1 MGPFFFCSKYD
12 KRLFFIMTLLRS
24 FTFYTIILSTIL
36 FYKLNAQVQS
46 PKVLYAGVE
55 IEGLESWMKEEFE
68 QKFNKIFEDISD
80 QMINDKNVKDIA
92 GEELDS
98 LFNEINDF
106 RFKQVAD
113 KMDVVYIFAG
123 KFKNVSPDDRKVM
136 VQGEFYRYNAQLN
149 SSFRYDVLRYYERMD
164 AEARVIKQQMVDS
177 LPSVTTPSSFKNV
190 LLLFGSILLVGIL
203 LMSLAGTDYNSTGD
217 GSGGTPVTPA

>member
-1 MGPFFFCSKYD
+1 
-12 KRLFFIMTLLRS
+12 MTILRS

-36 FYKLNAQVQS
+36 FYKLSAQDQPS
-46 PKVLYAGVE
+46 KVLYAGVK

-68 QKFNKIFEDISD
+68 QKFNKIFEDITAD
-80 QMINDKNVKDIA
+80 QMIDDKNALDVA

-98 LFNEINDF
+98 LFSEINDF

-113 KMDVVYIFAG
+113 KMDVTYIFAG

-136 VQGEFYRYNAQLN
+136 IQGEFYRYNAQLN

-177 LPSVTTPSSFKNV
+177 LPTVTTPSSFKNV

>member
-1 MGPFFFCSKYD
+1 
-12 KRLFFIMTLLRS
+12 MTILRS

-36 FYKLNAQVQS
+36 FYKLSAQDQS
-46 PKVLYAGVE
+46 SKVLYAGVK

-68 QKFNKIFEDISD
+68 QKFNKIFEDITAD
-80 QMINDKNVKDIA
+80 QMIDDKNVLDVA

-98 LFNEINDF
+98 LFSEINDF

-113 KMDVVYIFAG
+113 KMDVAYIFAG

-136 VQGEFYRYNAQLN
+136 IQGEFYRYNAQLN

-177 LPSVTTPSSFKNV
+177 LPTVTTPSSFKNV

>member
-1 MGPFFFCSKYD
+1 
-12 KRLFFIMTLLRS
+12 MTILRS

-36 FYKLNAQVQS
+36 FYKLSAQDQPS
-46 PKVLYAGVE
+46 KVLYAGVK

-68 QKFNKIFEDISD
+68 QKFNKIFEDITD
-80 QMINDKNVKDIA
+80 QIINDKNVLDVA

-98 LFNEINDF
+98 LFSEINDF

-113 KMDVVYIFAG
+113 KMDVTYIFAG

-136 VQGEFYRYNAQLN
+136 IQGEFYRYNAQLN

-177 LPSVTTPSSFKNV
+177 LPTVTTPSSFKNV

>member
-1 MGPFFFCSKYD
+1 
-12 KRLFFIMTLLRS
+12 MTILRS

-36 FYKLNAQVQS
+36 FYKLSAQVQPS
-46 PKVLYAGVE
+46 KVLYAGVE

-68 QKFNKIFEDISD
+68 QKFNKIFEDITD
-80 QMINDKNVKDIA
+80 QMIDDKNVLDVA

-98 LFNEINDF
+98 LFSEINDF

-113 KMDVVYIFAG
+113 KMDVAYIFAG

-136 VQGEFYRYNAQLN
+136 IQGEFYRYNAQLN

-177 LPSVTTPSSFKNV
+177 LPTVTTPSSFKNV

>member
-1 MGPFFFCSKYD
+1 
-12 KRLFFIMTLLRS
+12 MTILRS

-36 FYKLNAQVQS
+36 FYKLSAQDRPS
-46 PKVLYAGVE
+46 KVLYAGVK

-68 QKFNKIFEDISD
+68 QKFNKIFEDITVD
-80 QMINDKNVKDIA
+80 QMIDDKNALDVA

-98 LFNEINDF
+98 LFSEINDF

-113 KMDVVYIFAG
+113 KMDVTYIFAG

-136 VQGEFYRYNAQLN
+136 IQGEFYRYNAQLN

-177 LPSVTTPSSFKNV
+177 LPTVTTPSSFKNV

>member
-1 MGPFFFCSKYD
+1 
-12 KRLFFIMTLLRS
+12 MTILRS

-36 FYKLNAQVQS
+36 YYKLSAQVQPS
-46 PKVLYAGVE
+46 KVLYAGVE

-68 QKFNKIFEDISD
+68 LKFNKIFEDITD
-80 QMINDKNVKDIA
+80 QMIDDKNALDVA

-98 LFNEINDF
+98 LFSEINDF

-113 KMDVVYIFAG
+113 KMDAAYIFAG

-136 VQGEFYRYNAQLN
+136 IQGEFYRYNAQLN

-177 LPSVTTPSSFKNV
+177 LPTVTTPSSFKNV

>member
-1 MGPFFFCSKYD
+1 
-12 KRLFFIMTLLRS
+12 MTILRS

-36 FYKLNAQVQS
+36 FYKLSAQVQPS
-46 PKVLYAGVE
+46 KVLYAGVE

-68 QKFNKIFEDISD
+68 LKFNKIFEDITD
-80 QMINDKNVKDIA
+80 QMIDDKNALDVA

-98 LFNEINDF
+98 LFSEINDF

-113 KMDVVYIFAG
+113 KMDVAYIFAG

-136 VQGEFYRYNAQLN
+136 IQGEFYRYNAQLN

-177 LPSVTTPSSFKNV
+177 LPTVTTPSSFKNV

>member
-1 MGPFFFCSKYD
+1 
-12 KRLFFIMTLLRS
+12 MTILRS

-36 FYKLNAQVQS
+36 FYKLNAQVQPS
-46 PKVLYAGVE
+46 KVLYAGVK

-68 QKFNKIFEDISD
+68 LKFNKIFEDITAD
-80 QMINDKNVKDIA
+80 QMIDDKNALDVA

-98 LFNEINDF
+98 LFSEINDF

-113 KMDVVYIFAG
+113 KMDVAYIFAG

-136 VQGEFYRYNAQLN
+136 IQGEFYRYNAQLN

-177 LPSVTTPSSFKNV
+177 LPTITTPSSFKNV

>member
-1 MGPFFFCSKYD
+1 
-12 KRLFFIMTLLRS
+12 MTIPRS

-36 FYKLNAQVQS
+36 FYKLSAQDQPS
-46 PKVLYAGVE
+46 KVLYAGVK

-68 QKFNKIFEDISD
+68 QKFNKIFQDITAG
-80 QMINDKNVKDIA
+80 QMIDDKNALDVA

-98 LFNEINDF
+98 LFSEINDF

-113 KMDVVYIFAG
+113 KMDVAYIFAG

-136 VQGEFYRYNAQLN
+136 IQGEFYRYNAQLN

-177 LPSVTTPSSFKNV
+177 LPTVTTPSSFKNV

>member
-1 MGPFFFCSKYD
+1 
-12 KRLFFIMTLLRS
+12 MTILRS
-24 FTFYTIILSTIL
+24 FTFYPIILSTIL
-36 FYKLNAQVQS
+36 FYKLSAQVQPS
-46 PKVLYAGVE
+46 KVLYAGVE

-68 QKFNKIFEDISD
+68 QKFNKIFEDITD
-80 QMINDKNVKDIA
+80 QMIDDKNAFDVA

-98 LFNEINDF
+98 LFSEINDF

-113 KMDVVYIFAG
+113 KIDVAYIFAG

-136 VQGEFYRYNAQLN
+136 IQGEFYRYNVQLN

-177 LPSVTTPSSFKNV
+177 LPTVTTPSSFKNV

>member
-1 MGPFFFCSKYD
+1 
-12 KRLFFIMTLLRS
+12 MTILRS
-24 FTFYTIILSTIL
+24 FTFYTIILSIIL
-36 FYKLNAQVQS
+36 FYKLSAQVQPS
-46 PKVLYAGVE
+46 KVLYAGGE
-55 IEGLESWMKEEFE
+55 IDGLESWMKEEFE
-68 QKFNKIFEDISD
+68 LKFNKIFEDITD
-80 QMINDKNVKDIA
+80 QMIDDKNALDVA

-98 LFNEINDF
+98 LFSEINDF

-113 KMDVVYIFAG
+113 KMDVAYIFAG

-136 VQGEFYRYNAQLN
+136 IQGEFYRYNAQLN

-164 AEARVIKQQMVDS
+164 AELRVIKQQMVDS
-177 LPSVTTPSSFKNV
+177 LPTVTTPSSFKNV

>member
-1 MGPFFFCSKYD
+1 
-12 KRLFFIMTLLRS
+12 MTILRS

-36 FYKLNAQVQS
+36 FYKLSAQDQPS
-46 PKVLYAGVE
+46 KVLYAGVE

-68 QKFNKIFEDISD
+68 QKFNKIFEDITD
-80 QMINDKNVKDIA
+80 QMIDDKNALDVA

-98 LFNEINDF
+98 LFSEINDF

-113 KMDVVYIFAG
+113 KMDVAYIFAG

-136 VQGEFYRYNAQLN
+136 IQGEFYRYNAQLN

-177 LPSVTTPSSFKNV
+177 LPTVTTPSSFKNV

>member
-1 MGPFFFCSKYD
+1 
-12 KRLFFIMTLLRS
+12 MTILRS

-36 FYKLNAQVQS
+36 FYKLSAQDQS
-46 PKVLYAGVE
+46 SKVLYAGVK

-68 QKFNKIFEDISD
+68 QKFNKIFEDITD
-80 QMINDKNVKDIA
+80 QMIDDKNVLDVA

-98 LFNEINDF
+98 LFSEINDF

-113 KMDVVYIFAG
+113 KMDVAYIFAG

-136 VQGEFYRYNAQLN
+136 IQGEFYRYNAQLN

-177 LPSVTTPSSFKNV
+177 LPTVTTPSSFKNV

>member
-1 MGPFFFCSKYD
+1 
-12 KRLFFIMTLLRS
+12 MTILRS

-36 FYKLNAQVQS
+36 FYKLSAQDRPS
-46 PKVLYAGVE
+46 KVLYAGVE

-68 QKFNKIFEDISD
+68 LKFNKIFEDITD
-80 QMINDKNVKDIA
+80 QMIDDKNALDVA

-98 LFNEINDF
+98 LFSEINDF

-113 KMDVVYIFAG
+113 KMDVAYIFAG

-136 VQGEFYRYNAQLN
+136 IQGEFYRYNAQLN

-177 LPSVTTPSSFKNV
+177 LPTVTTPSSFKNV

>member
-1 MGPFFFCSKYD
+1 
-12 KRLFFIMTLLRS
+12 MTILRS

-36 FYKLNAQVQS
+36 FYKLSAQVQPS
-46 PKVLYAGVE
+46 KVLYAGVE

-68 QKFNKIFEDISD
+68 LKFNKIFEDITAD
-80 QMINDKNVKDIA
+80 QMIDDKNALDVA

-98 LFNEINDF
+98 LFSEINDF

-113 KMDVVYIFAG
+113 KMDVTYIFAG

-136 VQGEFYRYNAQLN
+136 IQGEFYRYNAQLN

-177 LPSVTTPSSFKNV
+177 LPTVTTPSSFKNV

>member
-1 MGPFFFCSKYD
+1 
-12 KRLFFIMTLLRS
+12 MTILRS

-36 FYKLNAQVQS
+36 FYKLSAQDQPS
-46 PKVLYAGVE
+46 KVLYAGVK

-68 QKFNKIFEDISD
+68 QKFNKIFEDITD
-80 QMINDKNVKDIA
+80 QMIDDKNVLDVA

-98 LFNEINDF
+98 LFSEINDF

-113 KMDVVYIFAG
+113 KMDVTYIFAG

-136 VQGEFYRYNAQLN
+136 IQGEFYRYNAQLN

-177 LPSVTTPSSFKNV
+177 LPTITTPSSFKNV

>member
-1 MGPFFFCSKYD
+1 
-12 KRLFFIMTLLRS
+12 MTILRS
-24 FTFYTIILSTIL
+24 FTFYTIILSTI
-36 FYKLNAQVQS
+36 FSYKLSAQVQS
-46 PKVLYAGVE
+46 SKVLYAGVE
-55 IEGLESWMKEEFE
+55 IEGLERWMKEEFE
-68 QKFNKIFEDISD
+68 LKFNKIFEDITAD
-80 QMINDKNVKDIA
+80 QMIDDKNALNVA

-98 LFNEINDF
+98 LFSEINDF

-113 KMDVVYIFAG
+113 KMDVAYIFAG

-136 VQGEFYRYNAQLN
+136 IQGEFYRYNAQLN

-177 LPSVTTPSSFKNV
+177 LPTVTTPSSFKNV

>member
-1 MGPFFFCSKYD
+1 
-12 KRLFFIMTLLRS
+12 MTILRS

-36 FYKLNAQVQS
+36 FYKLSAQDQS
-46 PKVLYAGVE
+46 SKVLYAGVK

-68 QKFNKIFEDISD
+68 QKFNKIFEDITD
-80 QMINDKNVKDIA
+80 QMIDDKNALNVA

-98 LFNEINDF
+98 LFSEINDF

-113 KMDVVYIFAG
+113 KMDVTYIFAG

-136 VQGEFYRYNAQLN
+136 IQGEFYRYNAQLN

-164 AEARVIKQQMVDS
+164 AEARAIKQQMVDS
-177 LPSVTTPSSFKNV
+177 LPTVTTPSSFKNV

>member
-1 MGPFFFCSKYD
+1 
-12 KRLFFIMTLLRS
+12 MTILRS

-36 FYKLNAQVQS
+36 FYKLSAQDQPS
-46 PKVLYAGVE
+46 KVLYAGVK
-55 IEGLESWMKEEFE
+55 IEGLENWMKEEFE
-68 QKFNKIFEDISD
+68 QKFNKIFEDITD
-80 QMINDKNVKDIA
+80 QIIDDKNVLDVA

-98 LFNEINDF
+98 LFSEINDF

-113 KMDVVYIFAG
+113 KMDVTYIFAG

-136 VQGEFYRYNAQLN
+136 IQGEFYRYNAQLN

>member
-1 MGPFFFCSKYD
+1 
-12 KRLFFIMTLLRS
+12 MTILRS
-24 FTFYTIILSTIL
+24 FTFYTIILSTI
-36 FYKLNAQVQS
+36 FSYKLSAQDQPS
-46 PKVLYAGVE
+46 KVLYAGVK

-68 QKFNKIFEDISD
+68 LKFNKIFEDITAD
-80 QMINDKNVKDIA
+80 QMIDDKNALDVA

-98 LFNEINDF
+98 LFSEINDF

-113 KMDVVYIFAG
+113 KMDVAYIFAG

-136 VQGEFYRYNAQLN
+136 IQGEFYRYNAQLN

-177 LPSVTTPSSFKNV
+177 LPTVTTPSSFKNV

>member
-1 MGPFFFCSKYD
+1 
-12 KRLFFIMTLLRS
+12 MTILRS

-36 FYKLNAQVQS
+36 FYKLSAQDQQS
-46 PKVLYAGVE
+46 KVLYAGVKT
-55 IEGLESWMKEEFE
+55 EGLESWMKEEFE
-68 QKFNKIFEDISD
+68 QKFNKIFEDITD
-80 QMINDKNVKDIA
+80 QIIDDKNVLDVA

-98 LFNEINDF
+98 LFSEINDF

-113 KMDVVYIFAG
+113 KMDVTYIFAG

-136 VQGEFYRYNAQLN
+136 IQGEFYRYNAQLN

-177 LPSVTTPSSFKNV
+177 LPTVTTPSSFKNV

>member
-1 MGPFFFCSKYD
+1 
-12 KRLFFIMTLLRS
+12 MTILRS

-36 FYKLNAQVQS
+36 FYKLSAQVQPS
-46 PKVLYAGVE
+46 KVLYAGVE

-68 QKFNKIFEDISD
+68 LKFNKIFEDITAD
-80 QMINDKNVKDIA
+80 QMIDDKNALDVA

-98 LFNEINDF
+98 LFSEINDF

-113 KMDVVYIFAG
+113 KMDVAYIFAG

-136 VQGEFYRYNAQLN
+136 IQGEFYRYNTQLN

-177 LPSVTTPSSFKNV
+177 LPTVTTPSSFKNV

>member
-1 MGPFFFCSKYD
+1 
-12 KRLFFIMTLLRS
+12 MTILRS

-36 FYKLNAQVQS
+36 FYKLNAQTQS
-46 PKVLYAGVE
+46 SKVLYVGVE
-55 IEGLESWMKEEFE
+55 IEGLERWMKEEFE
-68 QKFNKIFEDISD
+68 QKFNKIFEDITD
-80 QMINDKNVKDIA
+80 QIIDDKNVLDVA

-98 LFNEINDF
+98 LFSEINDF

-113 KMDVVYIFAG
+113 KMDVTYIFAG

-136 VQGEFYRYNAQLN
+136 IQGEFYRYNAQLN

-177 LPSVTTPSSFKNV
+177 LPTVTTPSSFKNV

>member
-1 MGPFFFCSKYD
+1 
-12 KRLFFIMTLLRS
+12 MTILRS

-36 FYKLNAQVQS
+36 FYKLSAQVQPS
-46 PKVLYAGVE
+46 KVLYAGVE

-68 QKFNKIFEDISD
+68 LKFNKIFEDITD
-80 QMINDKNVKDIA
+80 QMIDDKNALDVA

-98 LFNEINDF
+98 LFSEINDF

-113 KMDVVYIFAG
+113 KMDVGYIFAG

-136 VQGEFYRYNAQLN
+136 IQGEFYRYNAQLN

-177 LPSVTTPSSFKNV
+177 LPTVTTPSSFKNV

>member
-1 MGPFFFCSKYD
+1 
-12 KRLFFIMTLLRS
+12 MTILRS

-36 FYKLNAQVQS
+36 FYKLSAQVQPS
-46 PKVLYAGVE
+46 KVLYAGVE
-55 IEGLESWMKEEFE
+55 IEGLENWMKEEFE
-68 QKFNKIFEDISD
+68 LKFNKIFEDITD
-80 QMINDKNVKDIA
+80 QMIDDKNALDVA

-98 LFNEINDF
+98 LFSEINDF

-113 KMDVVYIFAG
+113 KMDVAYIFAG

-136 VQGEFYRYNAQLN
+136 IQGEFYRYNAQLN

-177 LPSVTTPSSFKNV
+177 LPTVTTPSSFKNV

>member
-1 MGPFFFCSKYD
+1 
-12 KRLFFIMTLLRS
+12 MTILRS
-24 FTFYTIILSTIL
+24 FTFYTLILSTIL
-36 FYKLNAQVQS
+36 FYKLSAQDQPS
-46 PKVLYAGVE
+46 KVLYAGVK

-68 QKFNKIFEDISD
+68 QKFNKIFEDITD
-80 QMINDKNVKDIA
+80 QMIDDKNVLDVA

-98 LFNEINDF
+98 LFSEINDF

-113 KMDVVYIFAG
+113 KMDVAYIFAG

-136 VQGEFYRYNAQLN
+136 IQGEFYRYNAQLN

-164 AEARVIKQQMVDS
+164 AEARAIKQQMVDS
-177 LPSVTTPSSFKNV
+177 LPTITTPSSFKNV

>member
-1 MGPFFFCSKYD
+1 
-12 KRLFFIMTLLRS
+12 MTILRS

-36 FYKLNAQVQS
+36 FYKLSAQDQPS
-46 PKVLYAGVE
+46 KVLYAGVK

-68 QKFNKIFEDISD
+68 QKFNKIFEDITD
-80 QMINDKNVKDIA
+80 QMIDDKNALDVA

-98 LFNEINDF
+98 LFSEINDF

-113 KMDVVYIFAG
+113 KMDVAYIFAG

-136 VQGEFYRYNAQLN
+136 IQGEFYRYNAQLN

-177 LPSVTTPSSFKNV
+177 LPTVTTPSSFKNV

>member
-1 MGPFFFCSKYD
+1 
-12 KRLFFIMTLLRS
+12 MTILRS

-36 FYKLNAQVQS
+36 FYKLSAQDQPS
-46 PKVLYAGVE
+46 KVLYAGVK

-68 QKFNKIFEDISD
+68 QKFNKIFEDITD
-80 QMINDKNVKDIA
+80 QMIDDKNVLDVA

-98 LFNEINDF
+98 LFSEINDF

-113 KMDVVYIFAG
+113 KMDVTYIFAG

-136 VQGEFYRYNAQLN
+136 IQGEFYRYNAQLN

>member
-1 MGPFFFCSKYD
+1 
-12 KRLFFIMTLLRS
+12 MTILRS
-24 FTFYTIILSTIL
+24 FTFYTIILSTI
-36 FYKLNAQVQS
+36 FSYKLSAQVQS
-46 PKVLYAGVE
+46 SKVLYAGVE
-55 IEGLESWMKEEFE
+55 IEGLERWMKEEFE
-68 QKFNKIFEDISD
+68 LKFNKIFADITAD
-80 QMINDKNVKDIA
+80 QMIDDKNALDVA

-98 LFNEINDF
+98 LFSEINDF

-113 KMDVVYIFAG
+113 KMDVAYIFAG

-136 VQGEFYRYNAQLN
+136 IQGEFYRYNAQLN

-177 LPSVTTPSSFKNV
+177 LPTVTTPSSFKNV

>member
-1 MGPFFFCSKYD
+1 
-12 KRLFFIMTLLRS
+12 MTILRS
-24 FTFYTIILSTIL
+24 FTFYPIILSTIL
-36 FYKLNAQVQS
+36 FYKLNAQTQPS
-46 PKVLYAGVE
+46 KVLYAGVK

-68 QKFNKIFEDISD
+68 QKFNKIFEDITD
-80 QMINDKNVKDIA
+80 QMIDDKNALDVA

-98 LFNEINDF
+98 LFSEINDF

-113 KMDVVYIFAG
+113 KMDVAYIFAG

-136 VQGEFYRYNAQLN
+136 IQGEFYRYNAQLN

-177 LPSVTTPSSFKNV
+177 LPTVTTPSSFKNV

>member
-1 MGPFFFCSKYD
+1 
-12 KRLFFIMTLLRS
+12 MTILRS
-24 FTFYTIILSTIL
+24 FTFYTIILSTI
-36 FYKLNAQVQS
+36 FSYKLSAQVQS
-46 PKVLYAGVE
+46 SKVLYAGVE

-68 QKFNKIFEDISD
+68 LKFNKIFEDITAD
-80 QMINDKNVKDIA
+80 QMIDDKNALDVA

-98 LFNEINDF
+98 LFSEINDF

-113 KMDVVYIFAG
+113 KMDVTYIFAG

-136 VQGEFYRYNAQLN
+136 IQGEFYRYNAQLN

-177 LPSVTTPSSFKNV
+177 LPTITTPSSFKNV

>member
-1 MGPFFFCSKYD
+1 
-12 KRLFFIMTLLRS
+12 MTILRS

-36 FYKLNAQVQS
+36 FYKLSAQDQPS
-46 PKVLYAGVE
+46 KVLYAGVE

-68 QKFNKIFEDISD
+68 LKFNKIFEGITD
-80 QMINDKNVKDIA
+80 QMIDDKNALDVA

-98 LFNEINDF
+98 LFSEINDF

-113 KMDVVYIFAG
+113 KMDVAYIFAG

-136 VQGEFYRYNAQLN
+136 IQGEFYRYNAQLN

-177 LPSVTTPSSFKNV
+177 LPTVTTPSSFKNV

>member
-1 MGPFFFCSKYD
+1 
-12 KRLFFIMTLLRS
+12 MTILRS

-36 FYKLNAQVQS
+36 FYKLSAQDQPS
-46 PKVLYAGVE
+46 KVLYAGVE

-68 QKFNKIFEDISD
+68 QKFNKIFEDITAG
-80 QMINDKNVKDIA
+80 QMIDDKNALDVA

-98 LFNEINDF
+98 LFSEINDF

-113 KMDVVYIFAG
+113 KMDVAYIFAG

-136 VQGEFYRYNAQLN
+136 IQGEFYRYNAQLN

-177 LPSVTTPSSFKNV
+177 LPTVTTPSSFKNV

>member
-1 MGPFFFCSKYD
+1 
-12 KRLFFIMTLLRS
+12 MTILRS

-36 FYKLNAQVQS
+36 FYKLNAQTQPS
-46 PKVLYAGVE
+46 KVLYAGVE

-68 QKFNKIFEDISD
+68 LKFNKIFEDITTD
-80 QMINDKNVKDIA
+80 QMIDDKNALDVA

-98 LFNEINDF
+98 LFSEINDF

-113 KMDVVYIFAG
+113 KMDVAYIFAG

-136 VQGEFYRYNAQLN
+136 IQGEFYRYNAQLN

-177 LPSVTTPSSFKNV
+177 LPTVTTPSSFKNV

>member
-1 MGPFFFCSKYD
+1 
-12 KRLFFIMTLLRS
+12 MTILRS

-36 FYKLNAQVQS
+36 FYKLNAQDRPS
-46 PKVLYAGVE
+46 KVLYAGVK

-68 QKFNKIFEDISD
+68 QKFNKIFEDITD
-80 QMINDKNVKDIA
+80 QIIDDKNVLDVA

-98 LFNEINDF
+98 LFSEINDF

-113 KMDVVYIFAG
+113 KMDVTYIFAG

-136 VQGEFYRYNAQLN
+136 IQGEFYRYNAQLN

-177 LPSVTTPSSFKNV
+177 LPTVTTPSSFKNV

>member
-1 MGPFFFCSKYD
+1 
-12 KRLFFIMTLLRS
+12 MTILRS
-24 FTFYTIILSTIL
+24 FTFYTIILSTIF
-36 FYKLNAQVQS
+36 FYKLSAQVQPS
-46 PKVLYAGVE
+46 KVLYAGVE

-68 QKFNKIFEDISD
+68 LKFNKIFEDITAD
-80 QMINDKNVKDIA
+80 QMIDDKNALDVA

-98 LFNEINDF
+98 LFSEINDF

-113 KMDVVYIFAG
+113 KMDVAYIFAG

-136 VQGEFYRYNAQLN
+136 IQGEFYRYNAQLN

-177 LPSVTTPSSFKNV
+177 LPTVTTPSSFKNV

>member
-1 MGPFFFCSKYD
+1 
-12 KRLFFIMTLLRS
+12 MTILRS

-36 FYKLNAQVQS
+36 FYKLSAQVQPS
-46 PKVLYAGVE
+46 KVLYAGVE
-55 IEGLESWMKEEFE
+55 IDGLESWMKEEFE
-68 QKFNKIFEDISD
+68 QKFNKIFEDITAD
-80 QMINDKNVKDIA
+80 QMIDDKNVLDVA

-98 LFNEINDF
+98 LFSEINDF

-113 KMDVVYIFAG
+113 KMDVTYIFAG

-136 VQGEFYRYNAQLN
+136 IQGEFYRYNAQLN

-177 LPSVTTPSSFKNV
+177 LPTVTTPSSFKNV

>member
-1 MGPFFFCSKYD
+1 
-12 KRLFFIMTLLRS
+12 MTILRS

-36 FYKLNAQVQS
+36 FYKLSAQDQ
-46 PKVLYAGVE
+46 PFKVLYAGV
-55 IEGLESWMKEEFE
+55 
-68 QKFNKIFEDISD
+68 KILYL
-80 QMINDKNVKDIA
+80 NTLNH
-92 GEELDS
+92 
-98 LFNEINDF
+98 
-106 RFKQVAD
+106 
-113 KMDVVYIFAG
+113 IFAG

-136 VQGEFYRYNAQLN
+136 IQGEFYRYNAQLN

-164 AEARVIKQQMVDS
+164 AEVRVIKQQMVDS
-177 LPSVTTPSSFKNV
+177 LPTVTTPSSFKNV

>member
-1 MGPFFFCSKYD
+1 
-12 KRLFFIMTLLRS
+12 MTILRS

-36 FYKLNAQVQS
+36 FYKLNAQVQPS
-46 PKVLYAGVE
+46 KVLYAGVK

-68 QKFNKIFEDISD
+68 QKFNKIFEDITD
-80 QMINDKNVKDIA
+80 QMIDDKNVLNVA

-98 LFNEINDF
+98 LFSEINDF

-113 KMDVVYIFAG
+113 KMDVGYIFAG

-136 VQGEFYRYNAQLN
+136 IQGEFYRYNAQLN

-177 LPSVTTPSSFKNV
+177 LPTITTPSSFKNV